1 MRKKKHKKAKQST
14 LYIHNKQT
22 KIPNRHT
29 GVLTHSHTYVYV
41 YICAVKYTHTQTQ
54 DINAPTLNV
63 LFSFCANL
71 STPLSS
77 VVNYCKLL
85 KKKQQTAKQ
94 KGTTIYGTAFPFYR
108 VLFRFFTFVL
118 SCLLSP
124 IAIDNNTHHTRLRFS
139 FSSSYSLTQTPRKAH

>member
-85 KKKQQTAKQ
+85 KKKNNKQ
-94 KGTTIYGTAFPFYR
+94 RNKKEQLYMAQH
-108 VLFRFFTFVL
+108 FRFIEFCLGFLLLFSLV
-118 SCLLSP
+118 SCLQSP
-124 IAIDNNTHHTRLRFS
+124 LTTTHT
-139 FSSSYSLTQTPRKAH
+139 TQGFASASAPATA